1 MAPVGNVVGSR
12 KKNSSSRLLV
22 VVFLLFGAYWGIPA
36 IIGEATLSLIATS
49 IINIITSIVLFVG
62 WRRAITK
69 GLVVSTSSYNL
80 VLSGYQVYASSILI
94 GTGLVLFTI
103 LTVIPSLVAAI
114 VAGIIVLVAYTN
126 DEIISPHQDRSLPA
140 SAERSIASK
149 G

>member
-1 MAPVGNVVGSR
+1 MGPVGKVVGSR
-12 KKNSSSRLLV
+12 KGSSSSTLLV
-22 VVFLLFGAYWGIPA
+22 VAFLLFGAYWGIPA

-49 IINIITSIVLFVG
+49 IINIITGIVLLVG
-62 WRRAITK
+62 WRRHFTK

-114 VAGIIVLVAYTN
+114 AAGIIVLIAYTN
-126 DEIISPHQDRSLPA
+126 DEIISPHPDRSLA
-140 SAERSIASK
+140 SAGRSTASK

>member
-12 KKNSSSRLLV
+12 IKNSSSRLLV
-22 VVFLLFGAYWGIPA
+22 VAFLLFGGYWGIPA

-49 IINIITSIVLFVG
+49 VINIITGIVLFVG
-62 WRRAITK
+62 WRRDITK

-126 DEIISPHQDRSLPA
+126 DEIISPHQDRS
-140 SAERSIASK
+140 
-149 G
+149 

>member
-22 VVFLLFGAYWGIPA
+22 VAFLLFGGYWGIPA

-49 IINIITSIVLFVG
+49 VINIITGIVLFVG
-62 WRRAITK
+62 WRRDITK

>member
-12 KKNSSSRLLV
+12 KESSSSRLLV
-22 VVFLLFGAYWGIPA
+22 VAFLLFGAYWGIPA

-62 WRRAITK
+62 WRRAIKT

-126 DEIISPHQDRSLPA
+126 DEIISPHSDRSRPA